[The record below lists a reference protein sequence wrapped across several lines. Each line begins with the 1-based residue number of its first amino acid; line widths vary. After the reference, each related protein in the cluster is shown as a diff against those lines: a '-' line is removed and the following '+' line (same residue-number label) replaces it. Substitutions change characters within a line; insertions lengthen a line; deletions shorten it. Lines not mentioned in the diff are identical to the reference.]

1 MKRVLLIILC
11 IVGLWCACTEEKP
24 GFYRGGGGLCFYPSR
39 TNDSYPY
46 FGDGIDGRDS
56 MTIVSSTKLRDTLY
70 FRLMV
75 YGQKSTKDRYF
86 SLKQSV
92 LSHLDSVSYVN
103 DSTAVAVEGVNFVSF
118 DDPEMQK
125 YYVIHPD
132 SSNVYVPIIMTYD
145 PNTAGERQNF
155 CLYFE
160 IVPNDE
166 ISVFDPRFY
175 RAELRMRQTEN

>member
-1 MKRVLLIILC
+1 
-11 IVGLWCACTEEKP
+11 
-24 GFYRGGGGLCFYPSR
+24 
-39 TNDSYPY
+39 
-46 FGDGIDGRDS
+46 

-86 SLKQSV
+86 SLKQST
-92 LSHLDSVSYVN
+92 LSHVDSVSYVN
-103 DSTAVAVEGVNFVSF
+103 DSTAVAVEGINFVAF

-125 YYVIHPD
+125 YCVIHPD
-132 SSNVYVPIIMTYD
+132 SSSVYIPIIMTYD

-160 IVPNDE
+160 IVPNEE

-175 RAELRMRQTEN
+175 RAELLDETNCILMKDYDGQEVMFTSCFLNDYISVIL